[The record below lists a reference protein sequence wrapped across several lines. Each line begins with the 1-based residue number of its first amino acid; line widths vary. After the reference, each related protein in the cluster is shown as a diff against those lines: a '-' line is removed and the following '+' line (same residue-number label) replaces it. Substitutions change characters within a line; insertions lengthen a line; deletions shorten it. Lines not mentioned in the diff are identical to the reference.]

1 MEANSQARTSRR
13 IPIADLTRTLRTIIA
28 DLHQSGLTD
37 SQARDVFASELSAKC
52 ALCGLLLS
60 GNELGQIAGREEL
73 GSNKK
78 LARVSLGR
86 CGEETC
92 SASFYNISHPA
103 NPTTPW
109 AELWQSAEKASKV
122 TQEEEEQAELE
133 LSLVDQPSRI
143 RKTVVAFTLCAIAL
157 SLIYWR
163 LRTPGWSSRPS
174 PYLIDPSSTRPTN
187 Y

>member
-1 MEANSQARTSRR
+1 M
-13 IPIADLTRTLRTIIA
+13 ADLQQR
-28 DLHQSGLTD
+28 GLTD
-37 SQARDVFASELSAKC
+37 IQARDLFASELSAKC
-52 ALCGLLLS
+52 ALCGLLFS
-60 GNELGQIAGREEL
+60 GQELAQIASREEL

-78 LARVSLGR
+78 LARLSLGR

-92 SASFYNISHPA
+92 SASFYNISHLA

-109 AELWQSAEKASKV
+109 AELWQSAEEASKV
-122 TQEEEEQAELE
+122 SEDQEEQAELE

-174 PYLIDPSSTRPTN
+174 PYRIDPGSALPTN